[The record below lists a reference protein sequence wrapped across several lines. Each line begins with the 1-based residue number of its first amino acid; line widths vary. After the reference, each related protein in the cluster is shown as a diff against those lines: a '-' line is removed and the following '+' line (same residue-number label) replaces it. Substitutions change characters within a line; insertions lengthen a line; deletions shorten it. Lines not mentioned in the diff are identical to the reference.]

1 MLISSNVYAKFLYFL
16 VKISGMAPFV
26 LENNRVYSFSWKH
39 LIFST
44 FHVVLCVSRFIEHV
58 LNRSNLKFTDQTV
71 MIQLSNTI
79 TAHVSN
85 FGSALFPLIF
95 LLKREKLVKLLRA
108 IQKADDL
115 LVDLGVEQNYERYFR
130 PRAIGVGLTSF
141 FIVTYAYGCAVYWYR
156 SQEIDY
162 RGSLL
167 SLALIFCPF
176 TFLVS
181 HHGVLLFANAV
192 DFLRIRYEQLNG
204 VLRDICSPERPPND
218 PKRSG
223 FSGRGCGRSR
233 VLPAE
238 VNGEIYIKT
247 TLETERHRR
256 QEFRKI
262 GQLSHHLHDLTE
274 QLVDLFS
281 LLIIVSVAHY
291 SAACL
296 TISYQC
302 FVLAVIS
309 YDACDSKTVYQLLS
323 ILWWL
328 FVVFVELFY
337 IAIACSRIQRKV
349 RNRYCTSFSYC
360 PINFCII
367 LKIIV
372 KSIPLLQAAGT
383 ALTLHEM
390 WIKHHPVE
398 LKNEIQMLSL
408 QLLQR
413 PLTISAFGFFSLD
426 YSYLY
431 KIFCAMVAYFVIM
444 VQLDSSKSEPSALQ
458 HQPSTWNV
466 TIPI

>member
-337 IAIACSRIQRKV
+337 IAIACSRIQRK
-349 RNRYCTSFSYC
+349 
-360 PINFCII
+360 
-367 LKIIV
+367 
-372 KSIPLLQAAGT
+372 AAGT